1 MRCLVIAWP
10 IRPTPTMPIFSLVAM
25 LHACSLCPRRHVRL
39 QRGRDKGTPASK
51 CGPARTDNRN
61 GHGEAEMQSKKLM
74 LRVALFVGATGIAV
88 AASGAALS
96 QSNYPSRPV
105 RI

>member
-10 IRPTPTMPIFSLVAM
+10 IRPTPTMPIVSLVAM

-39 QRGRDKGTPASK
+39 QSGRGKGAPASE

-61 GHGEAEMQSKKLM
+61 GHGEAEMQNIKLM
-74 LRVALFVGATGIAV
+74 TRVALFVGATGIAV
-88 AASGAALS
+88 TVSSAALS
-96 QSNYPSRPV
+96 QSNYPS
-105 RI
+105 